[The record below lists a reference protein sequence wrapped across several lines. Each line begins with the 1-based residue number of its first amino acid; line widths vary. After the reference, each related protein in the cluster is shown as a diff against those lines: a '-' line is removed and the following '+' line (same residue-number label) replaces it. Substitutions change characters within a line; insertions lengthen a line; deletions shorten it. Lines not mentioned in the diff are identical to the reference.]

1 MERAFFTVGIGASAG
16 GLKPLSEFFD
26 YLSNDLPA
34 AFVVVTHLSREHPSM
49 LSTLLSTHTH
59 MPVIRVEHDMDLKP
73 GNIYVLIEN
82 KTLTVQNARLLLED
96 RDSEIMNSAVNVF
109 FESLAKDFG
118 PKAIGMILSGGGHD
132 GLDGAKLINKMGG
145 NVIVQ
150 DPKSA
155 EVNGMPL
162 SIINHDHPTAILNAK
177 DLALHLNKICLQVE
191 NGG

>member
-1 MERAFFTVGIGASAG
+1 MKRTFFTVGIGASAG
-16 GLKPLSEFFD
+16 GLNPLSEFFD
-26 YLSNDLPA
+26 YLSSDLPA

-49 LSTLLSTHTH
+49 LGSLLSTHTN

-82 KTLTVQNARLLLED
+82 KTLTVKDARLIVEN
-96 RDSEIMNSAVNVF
+96 RDSEIVNSAVNVF
-109 FESLAKDFG
+109 FESLATDFG
-118 PKAIGMILSGGGHD
+118 AKAIGIILSGGGHD

-150 DPKSA
+150 DPTSA

-177 DLALHLNKICLQVE
+177 DLALHVNRICFQVE
-191 NGG
+191 NGD